1 MTTLEVVGQLGIV
14 FALIVLARLSR
25 RLGHMTHAKARYRG
39 FYVSAALLLIG
50 VSARLVNELLLHENR
65 REMLWVLVYDGIPA
79 FALTL
84 AVLFAWRYWSWL
96 LAERD

>member
-1 MTTLEVVGQLGIV
+1 MATIEVVGQLGII

-25 RLGHMTHAKARYRG
+25 RLGQMTHAKPRYRG
-39 FYVSAALLLIG
+39 FYLSSALLLIG

-65 REMLWVLVYDGIPA
+65 REPLWVLFYDGIPA
-79 FALTL
+79 LALTL
-84 AVLFAWRYWSWL
+84 GVMFAWRYWSWL